1 MKTSPYNLGE
11 GEMIIILDDEKEINI
26 KLEEMYKE
34 LLKIYN
40 LQFKHNTQRKGERD
54 IVFKETRVKRI

>member
-34 LLKIYN
+34 LLKIYT
-40 LQFKHNTQRKGERD
+40 L
-54 IVFKETRVKRI
+54 